1 MSARETEMVPP
12 EREEENKKRE
22 ASQGIREEHVS
33 SRLWSSKTSAVKI
46 SSKKKMAKHP
56 WGEHREDI
64 GLVGQRQDPGHHEL
78 RNKWNQ

>member
-46 SSKKKMAKHP
+46 SSKKRWRSTHGVSTEKILGYSGRGRIQITMS
-56 WGEHREDI
+56 
-64 GLVGQRQDPGHHEL
+64 
-78 RNKWNQ
+78 